1 MPRARGRG
9 VGLASTPLAFRRAED
24 RRIAR
29 ESALSRASRFTPYL
43 YIAPLV
49 ALLLFVFGYPLV
61 RIFEFSFKMVRGID
75 GPWIGLRNYELVLN
89 QPLFWESVRH
99 NLLLLIAVPF
109 MVGWSLLIAVLLY
122 ERLKGWKLYRVVL
135 FMPYILAIP
144 IIAVIMKK
152 MFQFNGPVNEVLRW
166 LSLDFLALD
175 WIGSSDV
182 ALWTVML
189 LIIWRES
196 ALGIILFLARML
208 SLDESLMEAA
218 RLEGANWW
226 QRVWHVIIPQMRV
239 VMEFYIVT
247 SVITILSAVF
257 SYVFMIGGGR
267 GGPGTSTMVV
277 ELYIFNALIRTS
289 LPGIA
294 SAVSVMLF
302 LVSLLLIVPLFAM
315 RRRANEE
322 EVA

>member
-1 MPRARGRG
+1 MNQRSR
-9 VGLASTPLAFRRAED
+9 LA
-24 RRIAR
+24 
-29 ESALSRASRFTPYL
+29 PYL
-43 YIAPLV
+43 YIAPMV

-75 GPWIGLRNYELVLN
+75 GPWIGLRNYELVLS
-89 QPLFWESVRH
+89 QQLFWDSVQH
-99 NLLLLIAVPF
+99 NLQLLLAVPF
-109 MVGWSLLIAVLLY
+109 MVVWSLLIAVVLY

-144 IIAVIMKK
+144 IIAVVMKK

-166 LSLDFLALD
+166 LSLDLLALD

-182 ALWTVML
+182 ALWTVMI

-196 ALGIILFLARML
+196 ALGIILFLARLL
-208 SLDESLMEAA
+208 SLDESLIESAK
-218 RLEGANWW
+218 LEGASWW
-226 QRVWHVIIPQMRV
+226 QRLWHVIVPQMKV
-239 VMEFYIVT
+239 VIEFYVVV

-257 SYVFMIGGGR
+257 AYVFMLGGGR

-315 RRRANEE
+315 RGRANEE
-322 EVA
+322 EMG

>member
-1 MPRARGRG
+1 
-9 VGLASTPLAFRRAED
+9 VNQTFRFA
-24 RRIAR
+24 
-29 ESALSRASRFTPYL
+29 PYL
-43 YIAPLV
+43 YVTPLV
-49 ALLLFVFGYPLV
+49 ALLLFVFGYPLI

-75 GPWIGLRNYELVLN
+75 GPWIGWRNYDLVLS
-89 QPLFWESVRH
+89 QPLFWESVSH
-99 NLLLLIAVPF
+99 NLLLLLAVPF
-109 MVGWSLLIAVLLY
+109 MVVWSLLIAVVLY

-135 FMPYILAIP
+135 FLPYILAIP
-144 IIAVIMKK
+144 IIAVVMKK
-152 MFQFNGPVNEVLRW
+152 MFQFNGPINEVLRW
-166 LSLDFLALD
+166 IGLDFLALD

-196 ALGIILFLARML
+196 ALGIILFLARLL
-208 SLDESLMEAA
+208 SLDESLVESAK
-218 RLEGANWW
+218 LEGANWW
-226 QRVWHVIIPQMRV
+226 QRLWHIIVPQMRV
-239 VMEFYIVT
+239 VIEFYVVV

-257 SYVFMIGGGR
+257 AYVFMIGGGR

-302 LVSLLLIVPLFAM
+302 LVSLLLIVPLFAV

-322 EVA
+322 EMG

>member
-1 MPRARGRG
+1 MNQ
-9 VGLASTPLAFRRAED
+9 S
-24 RRIAR
+24 
-29 ESALSRASRFTPYL
+29 SRFAPYL
-43 YIAPLV
+43 YVAPLT

-75 GPWIGLRNYELVLN
+75 GPWIGFRNYELVLN

-99 NLLLLIAVPF
+99 NLQLLLAVPF
-109 MVGWSLLIAVLLY
+109 MVVWSLLIAVLLY
-122 ERLKGWKLYRVVL
+122 DRLRGWKLYRVVL
-135 FMPYILAIP
+135 FLPYILAIP

-152 MFQFNGPVNEVLRW
+152 LFQFNGPVNEALRW
-166 LSLDFLALD
+166 IGLDALALD

-182 ALWTVML
+182 ALWTVMM

-218 RLEGANWW
+218 RLDGANWW
-226 QRVWHVIIPQMRV
+226 QRVWHVIVPQMKV
-239 VMEFYIVT
+239 VMEFYVVT

-257 SYVFMIGGGR
+257 AYVYMIGGGR
-267 GGPGTSTMVV
+267 GGPGTATMVV

-302 LVSLLLIVPLFAM
+302 LVSLLLIVPLFAA

-322 EVA
+322 ETA